1 MPGHYSS
8 CYIKPKLPLS
18 TAVISTNLLLL
29 ISLLIHS
36 WHQTQNPSMADVQ
49 LLSLTILINIFKSD
63 FSNIYG
69 SIPLLCL
76 AFKVLIRPAPISSLL
91 SLLFNTNYLARPI
104 SSHKEIGPL
113 SPYLFLH
120 EWRSRSSTRSSTPF
134 FQTLKPTKMNFVFL
148 NIFHN

>member
-1 MPGHYSS
+1 MSGHYSS
-8 CYIKPKLPLS
+8 CYIKPKLPLA

-36 WHQTQNPSMADVQ
+36 WHPTQKPSTADVQ
-49 LLSLTILINIFKSD
+49 LLSLTILFNIFKSD
-63 FSNIYG
+63 FSDIYS
-69 SIPLLCL
+69 SIPLLRL

-104 SSHKEIGPL
+104 SSYREIGPL
-113 SPYLFLH
+113 SHLLLH

-134 FQTLKPTKMNFVFL
+134 FQTLKPTKMTSAFL